1 VTADRLTRNELTWL
15 LTQEARS
22 AAQKLRQG
30 VGIAPAGAEAAL
42 PPVTIMDEGSGGV
55 ERTLDQ
61 LDEAVS
67 RLASLHGHAAPR
79 GRRGKID
86 LAALLW
92 EVAPEARVQ
101 IEMGEG
107 TTVFGDEAE
116 LKRMLF
122 VLLGQGGDPT
132 SSGGSPN
139 VTIRREGDE
148 IRVGVNLGP
157 DTPATFEAERGW
169 LARMAI
175 RHGGRLELDGSMQTL
190 VFAADVDTHRR
201 EMESLKK
208 ELAAAQAQGEAYAR
222 ELAAVFTRE
231 ASHSSIPVA
240 IPAAPPLPGGLVPR
254 TSRMPPSGEG
264 LSVLVAA
271 ARVLGADLRG
281 ILSAIGRD
289 IVPLRERS
297 GEVGE
302 IAASVGR
309 HVTGA
314 SELVGDLAR
323 LGACPIGELGRQA
336 DVSELLREVVQ
347 GELARASRHE
357 LKLVVDAPE
366 SLEDLVPVATLSVLF
381 QVLLD
386 HAIDASAPGTEVRIR
401 ASDEAGMTVITF
413 DDTGAALPP
422 AAKAGVLSRD
432 FEAIAPGRP
441 RALSLIAAQSIAAH
455 LHLVLDLEPS
465 PSGGTRVRLGLP
477 RSGE

>member
-30 VGIAPAGAEAAL
+30 VGIQPGGPESVP
-42 PPVTIMDEGSGGV
+42 PPVTIVDEGSGGM
-55 ERTLDQ
+55 ESTLNR

-67 RLASLHGHAAPR
+67 MLASLHGHQATR

-122 VLLGQGGDPT
+122 VLLGQGGDPGT
-132 SSGGSPN
+132 AGGAPG

-148 IRVGVNLGP
+148 IRIGVNLGP

-169 LARMAI
+169 LSRMAI
-175 RHGGRLELDGSMQTL
+175 RYGGRLDLDGSMQTL
-190 VFAADVDTHRR
+190 VLAADVDTHRR

-222 ELAAVFTRE
+222 ELAAVFTRD
-231 ASHSSIPVA
+231 ATISSIPG
-240 IPAAPPLPGGLVPR
+240 PPPLPGGTFAR
-254 TSRMPPSGEG
+254 SSRMPPSGDG
-264 LSVLVAA
+264 LAVLVAA
-271 ARVLGADLRG
+271 VRVLGADLRG

-289 IVPLRERS
+289 IVPLRERA

-314 SELVGDLAR
+314 SEVVADLAR
-323 LGACPIGELGRQA
+323 LGACPIGELPRQA
-336 DVSELLREVVQ
+336 DVVELLREVAQ
-347 GELARASRHE
+347 NDQPRAARHDVKVTVRAP
-357 LKLVVDAPE
+357 DA
-366 SLEDLVPVATLSVLF
+366 LEELVPVATLSVLF

-386 HAIDASAPGTEVRIR
+386 HAIDASSPGSEVLIT
-401 ASDEAGMTVITF
+401 AVDDESGATITF
-413 DDTGAALPP
+413 DDTGATLPP
-422 AAKAGVLSRD
+422 SAQAGVLSRD
-432 FEAIAPGRP
+432 FEAIVPNRP

-455 LHLVLDLEPS
+455 LRLVVDLEPS
-465 PSGGTRVRLGLP
+465 PAGGTRVKLGLP
-477 RSGE
+477 RSGF

>member
-1 VTADRLTRNELTWL
+1 MTADRLTRNELTWL

-30 VGIAPAGAEAAL
+30 AGIVPGSPETVP
-42 PPVTIMDEGSGGV
+42 PPVTIVDEGSGGM
-55 ERTLDQ
+55 ESTLNR

-67 RLASLHGHAAPR
+67 MLASLHGHQAPR

-86 LAALLW
+86 LAGLLW

-122 VLLGQGGDPT
+122 VLLGQGGDPGT
-132 SSGGSPN
+132 AGGAPG

-148 IRVGVNLGP
+148 IRIGVNLGP

-169 LARMAI
+169 LSRMAI
-175 RHGGRLELDGSMQTL
+175 RYGGRLDLDGSMQTL
-190 VFAADVDTHRR
+190 VLAADVDTHRR

-222 ELAAVFTRE
+222 ELAAVFTRDTTI
-231 ASHSSIPVA
+231 SSIPG
-240 IPAAPPLPGGLVPR
+240 PPPLPGAGFPR
-254 TSRMPPSGEG
+254 TSRMPPSGDG
-264 LSVLVAA
+264 LAVLVAA
-271 ARVLGADLRG
+271 VRVLGADLRG

-289 IVPLRERS
+289 IAPLRERA

-309 HVTGA
+309 HVTGT
-314 SELVGDLAR
+314 SELVADLAR
-323 LGACPIGELGRQA
+323 LGACPIGELPRQA
-336 DVSELLREVVQ
+336 DVVELLREVAQSDQPRAARHDVKVTLSTPDTLE
-347 GELARASRHE
+347 ELI
-357 LKLVVDAPE
+357 PT
-366 SLEDLVPVATLSVLF
+366 ATLSMLF

-386 HAIDASAPGTEVRIR
+386 HAIDASSPGSEVLVT
-401 ASDEAGMTVITF
+401 AVDEEGGAVITF
-413 DDTGAALPP
+413 DDTGAVLPP
-422 AAKAGVLSRD
+422 SAQAGVLSRD
-432 FEAIAPGRP
+432 FEAIAPNRP

-455 LHLVLDLEPS
+455 LHLVLDLEAS
-465 PSGGTRVRLGLP
+465 PKGGTRVRVGLP
-477 RSGE
+477 RSTF